1 MTLPWL
7 PTLKQTFLLRV
18 RAAAGGGGGG
28 KLQQHLYRQFLF
40 RSKCG
45 LNLLSS
51 PPNLE
56 HEVCWGGEGRAAMLL
71 KLGCEQR
78 LGGGPCPARTR
89 SNVVSHRQS
98 KTGKLLSS
106 INIGGTRD

>member
-7 PTLKQTFLLRV
+7 PTLKRTFLLCV
-18 RAAAGGGGGG
+18 RAGGG
-28 KLQQHLYRQFLF
+28 KQHRLLHGRFLI

-56 HEVCWGGEGRAAMLL
+56 YEVGEGKTRAAELL

-78 LGGGPCPARTR
+78 LGGPCP
-89 SNVVSHRQS
+89 V
-98 KTGKLLSS
+98 
-106 INIGGTRD
+106 

>member
-7 PTLKQTFLLRV
+7 PTLQRTFLLCV
-18 RAAAGGGGGG
+18 RAGGG
-28 KLQQHLYRQFLF
+28 KLRSLLHRQFLI

-56 HEVCWGGEGRAAMLL
+56 YEVCWGGEGTAAMLL
-71 KLGCEQR
+71 KLGCEQS
-78 LGGGPCPARTR
+78 LGGLGPA
-89 SNVVSHRQS
+89 
-98 KTGKLLSS
+98 
-106 INIGGTRD
+106 

>member
-7 PTLKQTFLLRV
+7 PTLKRTFLLCV
-18 RAAAGGGGGG
+18 RAGGG
-28 KLQQHLYRQFLF
+28 KLRRSLHRQFLI

-56 HEVCWGGEGRAAMLL
+56 YEVGEGKARASMLL

-78 LGGGPCPARTR
+78 LGGPGPSLNRIHCP
-89 SNVVSHRQS
+89 
-98 KTGKLLSS
+98 
-106 INIGGTRD
+106 

>member
-7 PTLKQTFLLRV
+7 PTLKRTFLLCV
-18 RAAAGGGGGG
+18 RAGGG
-28 KLQQHLYRQFLF
+28 KLQRLLHRWFLI

-45 LNLLSS
+45 LNFLSS

-56 HEVCWGGEGRAAMLL
+56 YEVCWGGEGSAAMLL

-78 LGGGPCPARTR
+78 LGGPCP
-89 SNVVSHRQS
+89 V
-98 KTGKLLSS
+98 
-106 INIGGTRD
+106 